1 MEFIELLIIISFYFV
16 IKNWLLIIVA
26 VGAVAGV
33 VAIDFMIYC
42 KTGKCIKKYL
52 ENI

>member
-26 VGAVAGV
+26 VGAVAGA